1 MSRLPARTA
10 HALAALTL
18 SLACGAA
25 FAQAP
30 EGAASAPSAAD
41 EPAVESLLD
50 PSALKILA
58 SAPRVVVAGF
68 RVAFVTRNAA
78 SAHSRSA
85 FSNLG
90 HSAGGGMRTV
100 TQAAVARVDVALQN
114 VDDARMQ
121 AIVERAYAD
130 FMAALQ
136 ATGRPVVPL
145 AEMQASAGWQQLEF
159 TPTDKPYVTSP
170 TGTQKHYRF
179 AAPQALPLWFG
190 HFDAP
195 LGDRAPFSL
204 GNWRALNQLSVDTG
218 AVVIVPQLVV
228 DFADLSSSGNSMWR
242 RQAEVGAKS
251 GMSIE
256 AANSK
261 LLIFH
266 AKIAMA
272 GDLGSATPEGR
283 PGAARRVRR
292 VRRHHRRG
300 HQDRHPGGQRAD
312 HGADDVHRPPGH
324 GAIAANAGAAGAARG
339 LRGPGRQRCAAGG
352 RALRA
357 GRRPVPLS
365 PTAPRFRLQASAH
378 AETHALPVQ
387 PAPVGGAQAIG
398 GAVQFAAR
406 DRQALRALRLSSTAT
421 VLAEDAVLELL
432 QLGVGACR
440 CRWCTA

>member
-145 AEMQASAGWQQLEF
+145 TEMQASAGWQQLEF

-272 GDLGSATPEGR
+272 GDLGSAPLKEGLAL
-283 PGAARRVRR
+283 PGEFGEFVDITDEATKTGTQVANVLTTALTMFT
-292 VRRHHRRG
+292 G
-300 HQDRHPGGQRAD
+300 HQGTVQS
-312 HGADDVHRPPGH
+312 
-324 GAIAANAGAAGAARG
+324 
-339 LRGPGRQRCAAGG
+339 RQTQA
-352 RALRA
+352 
-357 GRRPVPLS
+357 
-365 PTAPRFRLQASAH
+365 LQARPEAY
-378 AETHALPVQ
+378 EALAVS
-387 PAPVGGAQAIG
+387 GAQ
-398 GAVQFAAR
+398 Q
-406 DRQALRALRLSSTAT
+406 
-421 VLAEDAVLELL
+421 
-432 QLGVGACR
+432 VGALYAR
-440 CRWCTA
+440 AVGQYR